1 MPNNVK
7 QEVKRV
13 MATSLVPLNN
23 DCHLHISM
31 LRTVYRFP
39 DFIAF
44 STLVYCNLAI
54 IFDLLI

>member
-1 MPNNVK
+1 MPNNVE

-44 STLVYCNLAI
+44 SSL
-54 IFDLLI
+54 FSLLQPRYHF